1 MQCLDHVNE
10 DTEEGRECGLFVDGE
25 DVSHTHRRGAAGRT
39 VMWVGLGTI
48 SQHFENQAVLIWRD
62 GECH

>member
-1 MQCLDHVNE
+1 MSGSCE
-10 DTEEGRECGLFVDGE
+10 RRYRGRKRMWPFVDGE

-39 VMWVGLGTI
+39 VVWVGLGTI
-48 SQHFENQAVLIWRD
+48 SQHFENQAVLIWCD